1 MQRSVF
7 VVTIRVAENQ
17 TYKRPDAQKPEA
29 ADTLRV
35 DAYVTRLRV
44 GLVFIAKLLVSYARR
59 NRPFVPISKTCDM
72 NATPCWLTRGLTQM
86 AVVAAVL
93 AMAPQAVSRAAE
105 TPISYDRDVRPIFA
119 RHCFTCHGPDEAAR
133 EASLRLDVEHG
144 TDGDAAAHD
153 DLGGYR
159 AVEPG
164 DAAASEVIR
173 RVTSDDEFMRMPPDS
188 PRLSEAE
195 IQTLRQWID
204 QGGAYSKHWAFVPPT
219 AVAVPAVLGKQ
230 ETVPEQ
236 HAAMD
241 HWIDAFL
248 VDRMNQSGLQ
258 QGEAADR
265 VTMIRRLYLD
275 LLGITPTP
283 EEVQRQLADDSPMAR
298 TRLIDRLLAR
308 PEYAERFARPWL
320 DLARYADTNGYE
332 KDRSRTI
339 WPFRD
344 WVIDAIAAD
353 MPFDQFSI
361 QQLAGDMLPPVP
373 GDPLATQQQKIASG
387 FHRNTMLNEEGGI
400 DPMEYRFHAVVD
412 RVATTG
418 TVWMGLTT
426 GCAQCHT
433 HKYDPITHT
442 DYYALFALLN
452 QADEPE
458 LEVLDKA
465 TRRRRDKI
473 QSQMDIETDRL
484 VTEHLPTLAQWQESA
499 APVAEASAADEP
511 TSAAETSPAEAQT
524 PAADEDTAK
533 SDPSADPAATF
544 TDWIASLREDVRVW
558 QRLRP
563 VALESTLPLLS
574 VLPDDSILASGDVSK
589 RDVYELE
596 FDLGPH
602 HVGATALR
610 LEVMPHPSLP
620 AGGPGMTYYEG
631 RRGDFFLSELTASLD
646 GRSLRL
652 VDPSHSYGKISV
664 GSGSA
669 EAGNVIDGEG
679 STGWSIA
686 DAPEP
691 AQHWV
696 VQLQSPIQTPGK
708 LSIELLFE
716 RHFAASLGHFRLSL
730 TTDPRGASAMSI
742 PAQLQRELTDGDL
755 TRSDERAK
763 ALYERLGNHFVTHHD
778 SMKPHRQRW
787 SQLRDSLP
795 EPPRTLVMRQRPP
808 ESARVTHRHHRG
820 EYLQPKEVVQPAIP
834 KVLGELPSDAPAN
847 RLTLARWLVSDENP
861 LVARVVVNRAWRE
874 FFGSGIVR
882 TAGDYGTQ
890 SQPPTHPH
898 LLDTLAVDLMDHGWS
913 MKRLHRQIVRSA
925 SYGRA
930 MGKPPA
936 ADPENKLLS
945 RFPYR
950 RLDAERIRDVM
961 LSAAGVM
968 DTRVGGPSVFPP
980 QPAGVWAMAYGSPQ
994 WQVSSG
1000 GDRYRRSLYT
1010 FAKRTAPFAAYATF
1024 DAPTGEQCL
1033 ARRPVSTTPLQA
1045 LTLMNDSMF
1054 VELAEQ
1060 LAESVRRD
1068 LPADVSDHQLAA
1080 AMFRRILVRSPTQTE
1095 LNAIVEYVQAVGGS
1109 TANDAPSTADSP
1121 ATDGVQT
1128 LGRWTLVARA
1138 LMNLDET
1145 VCVP

>member
-1 MQRSVF
+1 M
-7 VVTIRVAENQ
+7 
-17 TYKRPDAQKPEA
+17 
-29 ADTLRV
+29 
-35 DAYVTRLRV
+35 
-44 GLVFIAKLLVSYARR
+44 
-59 NRPFVPISKTCDM
+59 
-72 NATPCWLTRGLTQM
+72 
-86 AVVAAVL
+86 AVL
-93 AMAPQAVSRAAE
+93 AMAPQSVSRAVE
-105 TPISYDRDVRPIFA
+105 TPVSYDRDVRPIFA

-133 EASLRLDVEHG
+133 EAGLRLDVEHG
-144 TDGDAAAHD
+144 ADGDAAAHD
-153 DLGGYR
+153 DQGGYR

-164 DAAASEVIR
+164 DAEASEVIR

-188 PRLSEAE
+188 PPLSEAE
-195 IQTLRQWID
+195 VQTLRQWIN
-204 QGGAYSKHWAFVPPT
+204 QGGAYSKHWAFVPP
-219 AVAVPAVLGKQ
+219 AAIAVPAVLGKQ
-230 ETVPEQ
+230 ATLPDKR
-236 HAAMD
+236 AAMD

-248 VDRMNQSGLQ
+248 VDRMNESGLQ

-275 LLGITPTP
+275 LVGITPTP

-373 GDPLATQQQKIASG
+373 GDPLATQRQKVASG

-458 LEVLDKA
+458 LEVLDET
-465 TRRRRDKI
+465 TRRRRSEL
-473 QSQMDIETDRL
+473 QSQMELESDQL
-484 VTEHLPTLAQWQESA
+484 VAEHLPTLAQWQASLA
-499 APVAEASAADEP
+499 SVTEASSADQPAGEVLAAK
-511 TSAAETSPAEAQT
+511 AQT
-524 PAADEDTAK
+524 PSVDDVTAEGEP
-533 SDPSADPAATF
+533 PSGPAATF
-544 TDWIASLREDVRVW
+544 ADWLATLRDEVRVW
-558 QRLRP
+558 QNLRP

-589 RDVYELE
+589 RDVYGLE

-610 LEVMPHPSLP
+610 LEVLPHPSLP

-631 RRGDFFLSELTASLD
+631 RRGDFFLSELTASID
-646 GRSLRL
+646 GRPLSL
-652 VDPSHSYGKISV
+652 VTPSHSYGKIGL

-696 VQLQSPIQTPGK
+696 VQLESPIQAPGR

-716 RHFAASLGHFRLSL
+716 RHFAASLGHFRVSL
-730 TTDPRGASAMSI
+730 TTDPRGGSAMSI

-755 TRSDERAK
+755 PRSNERAES
-763 ALYERLGNHFVTHHD
+763 LYEQLGHHFVTHHD

-795 EPPRTLVMRQRPP
+795 EPPRTLIMRQRPP
-808 ESARVTHRHHRG
+808 EAARATHRHHRG
-820 EYLQPKEVVQPAIP
+820 EYLQPKGVVQPAIP
-834 KVLGELPSDAPAN
+834 KVLGQLPRDAPAN
-847 RLTLARWLVSDENP
+847 RLTLARWLVSEENP

-890 SQPPTHPH
+890 SQPPTHPR

-913 MKRLHRQIVRSA
+913 IKRLHRQIVRSA

-930 MGKPPA
+930 VGKPPA

-945 RFPYR
+945 CFPYR
-950 RLDAERIRDVM
+950 RLDAERIRDVV

-994 WQVSSG
+994 WQVSRG
-1000 GDRYRRSLYT
+1000 VDRYRRSLYT

-1060 LAESVRRD
+1060 LAASVRRD
-1068 LPADVSDHQLAA
+1068 LPPDVSDHQLAS
-1080 AMFRRILVRSPTQTE
+1080 AMFRRILVRSPTHVE
-1095 LNAIVEYVQAVGGS
+1095 LNAIVEYAQSVGDSAASEASPVAEG
-1109 TANDAPSTADSP
+1109 ADADDA
-1121 ATDGVQT
+1121 QT
-1128 LGRWTLVARA
+1128 LGRWILLARA